1 MKRLAIVLAVLVL
14 AACQRS
20 ADEPA
25 PVAEALEVR
34 VQAHYLERIMLPPG
48 SWLQA
53 ELFDEQAD
61 ELVAAQRSDEAVSPP
76 FDVQIT
82 VAAGNWQPEGEYRLY
97 LTLNLPDGRPR
108 FSAELPVSADQP
120 DLGEVRL
127 VAVDLH
133 EAGRESLRWVGY
145 RCGEVPVDFLALDDG
160 AILVLPWADIELEQ
174 VVAASGA
181 RYAGGDVEFW
191 TRGQDEARLTLDD
204 EQAQACHRSEGL
216 SPWTRA
222 RQNGVHFRATGNE
235 PGWLVE
241 VGGGG
246 EPSVSLSLDYGSRM
260 LDFDEASWDQDRMNL
275 TADSPGNHLEIALT
289 ETECVDSMVGW
300 TFPLRVEMRLN
311 DTSLQACGR
320 FLEDMPE
327 E

>member
-1 MKRLAIVLAVLVL
+1 MKRIAIVLSVLVL

-20 ADEPA
+20 AEEPA
-25 PVAEALEVR
+25 PVAEDLHVR

-61 ELVAAQRSDEAVSPP
+61 ALVAAQRMDDAISPP
-76 FDVQIT
+76 FVVELT
-82 VAAGNWQPEGEYRLY
+82 VASGSWQPDGEYRLY

-108 FSAELPVSADQP
+108 FSAEVAVAADQP

-133 EAGRESLRWVGY
+133 EAERESLSWVAY
-145 RCGEVPVDFLALDDG
+145 RCGEVPVDFMALDD
-160 AILVLPWADIELEQ
+160 AAMLVLPWADIELEQ
-174 VVAASGA
+174 VVSASGA
-181 RYAGGDVEFW
+181 RYAGQDVEFW
-191 TRGQDEARLTLDD
+191 TRGQDEARLSIGD
-204 EQAQACHRSEGL
+204 EEAQACRRSESL

-222 RQNGVHFRATGNE
+222 RERGVHFRATGNE

-241 VGGGG
+241 IGRGDQ
-246 EPSVSLSLDYGSRM
+246 PSVSLSLDYGSRM
-260 LDFDEASWDQDRMNL
+260 LDFDEASWDEARL
-275 TADSPGNHLEIALT
+275 GLKADSPGNHLELT
-289 ETECVDSMVGW
+289 VTESDCVDTMVGW
-300 TFPLRVEMRLN
+300 IFPIRVDMRLN
-311 DTSLQACGR
+311 EVALVACGR
-320 FLEDMPE
+320 FLEEMSE